1 MTVKSQ
7 HRIDDAEADRLFND
21 AKRDIEA
28 SEDLKLHAWNDGQQL
43 PERRFAWVH
52 ERADGGRKV
61 VRPLVE
67 KAVQHW

>member
-7 HRIDDAEADRLFND
+7 HRIDDTEAERLFND

-28 SEDLKLHAWNDGQQL
+28 SEDLKLAPWNNGQEL
-43 PERRFAWVH
+43 PRWRYAWVH
-52 ERADGGRKV
+52 ERADGGRKI